1 MTATPTDG
9 TSLLTTLVKSLA
21 VLGAVTAGN
30 VGRQTASMVAVATG
44 YMLVAVLFGVS
55 LCFMTFAGYRAISL
69 VIGSIYASL
78 IVGCVYLVVGLVA
91 TLILQA
97 RRR

>member
-1 MTATPTDG
+1 MNAAGTEG

-21 VLGAVTAGN
+21 LLGAVTAGN
-30 VGRQTASMVAVATG
+30 VGRRTASVAATVTG
-44 YMLVAVLFGVS
+44 YVFVAGLFGVS
-55 LCFMTFAGYRAISL
+55 LCFLTFAGYRAMSL
-69 VIGSIYASL
+69 TMGSIYAAL